1 MPFIANDEKR
11 RDLFEAA
18 GLTSLC
24 REIRT
29 LMTSQDDDDFT
40 PGDMAFIVY
49 RLLQTAAGGCRFE
62 RRNAIMAAVDEARLT
77 WRRLVH
83 DPLEDEA
90 REKNGDI
97 K

>member
-1 MPFIANDEKR
+1 MPFISNEEQR
-11 RDLFEAA
+11 RDIFEAA

-29 LMTSQDDDDFT
+29 LMTSEDDDDFT
-40 PGDMAFIVY
+40 AGDMAFIVY
-49 RLLQTAAGGCRFE
+49 RLLQAAAGGCRFE
-62 RRNAIMAAVDEARLT
+62 RRNAMMGAVLEGHGT
-77 WRRLVH
+77 WRRIVH
-83 DPLEDEA
+83 DPLEDAA